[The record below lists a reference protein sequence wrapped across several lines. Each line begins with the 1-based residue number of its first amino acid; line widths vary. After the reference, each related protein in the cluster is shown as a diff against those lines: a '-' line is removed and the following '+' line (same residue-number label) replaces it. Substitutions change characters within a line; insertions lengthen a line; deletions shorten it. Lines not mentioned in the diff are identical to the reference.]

1 MLKRLITL
9 FLLSIL
15 PLTAVAQ
22 EADQEIHQEL
32 RELLQGIEQAVNEQR
47 YHDLAPYFHE
57 NLRVTTINQEI
68 ISSRDEI
75 GAYFDRWF
83 GEDGY
88 LKKVEM
94 KLTADAQTELY
105 ADKTIG
111 IVRGSGQEN
120 YVLSDSR
127 YYEML
132 TRWTATVIRDDD
144 GKWRILSLHIG
155 TNFLDNPILAE
166 AENSLVYFA
175 IGGFVLGIIVM
186 LIINLLRR
194 RKKQV

>member
-1 MLKRLITL
+1 MFKRLITL
-9 FLLSIL
+9 IVLFFLSLSV
-15 PLTAVAQ
+15 AAQ
-22 EADQEIHQEL
+22 EADQKIHEEL
-32 RELLQGIEQAVNEQR
+32 RALLQGMEQAVNEQR
-47 YHDLAPYFHE
+47 YNDLAPYFHE

-83 GEDGY
+83 GPDGY

-94 KLTADAQTELY
+94 KLTADDLTELY

-120 YVLSDSR
+120 YMLSDTR

-132 TRWTATVIRDDD
+132 TRWTATVILDND

-155 TNFLDNPILAE
+155 TNFLDNPILEE
-166 AENSLVYFA
+166 AEDSLMYFA
-175 IGGFVLGIIVM
+175 IGGFVIGIIVM
-186 LIINLLRR
+186 FILNFLRR
-194 RKKQV
+194 PKKQG

>member
-1 MLKRLITL
+1 MFQRLIAL
-9 FLLSIL
+9 FVLSIL
-15 PLTAVAQ
+15 SLSVTAQ
-22 EADQEIHQEL
+22 QADEEIHEDL
-32 RELLQGIEQAVNEQR
+32 RSLLQSMEQAVNEQR
-47 YHDLAPYFHE
+47 YHDLAPHFHE

-75 GAYFDRWF
+75 GDYFDRWF
-83 GEDGY
+83 GPDGY
-88 LKKVEM
+88 LKKVEI
-94 KLTADAQTELY
+94 KLTADDLTELY

-127 YYEML
+127 YYEIL

-155 TNFLDNPILAE
+155 TNFLDNPILE
-166 AENSLVYFA
+166 ETKNFLIYFV
-175 IGGFVLGIIVM
+175 IGGFVIGIVVM
-186 LIINLLRR
+186 FIFSFLRR
-194 RKKQV
+194 TRKQ